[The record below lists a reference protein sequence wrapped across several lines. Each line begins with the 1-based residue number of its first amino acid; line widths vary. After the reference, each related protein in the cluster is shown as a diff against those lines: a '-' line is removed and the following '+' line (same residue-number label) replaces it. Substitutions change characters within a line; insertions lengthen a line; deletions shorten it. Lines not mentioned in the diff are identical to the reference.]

1 MADINAQ
8 AGQVLG
14 VAQPPVANN
23 QPRDFSNIK
32 LLANQ
37 LDQLNNKQ
45 EALVSGLG
53 SLNQGLAKEQGAIAQ
68 GKQQQAER
76 EAQGQTEAVNRQYQ
90 QQQAAQ
96 QEYKQLLEHNPLPA
110 FVPTKDSGMDLAK
123 LMSSMAVMG
132 TLMGR
137 SGGGQSAIN
146 AMASMKGMMEGWQQG
161 RQDLYKKES
170 DEFTKNYNRMLK
182 IHGEFRQEMED
193 AIKLAS
199 TDKERAIAQ
208 AHEAAVKLHSPIVM
222 HQVNEGN
229 FKAAIESVKAMDKL
243 VADMKKTVGKQ
254 LADAQKREN
263 DLERDRIKAEAIAGR
278 YQRRDYYVT
287 PTGDFW
293 DPATQGPPPPGST
306 RPPTAIKP
314 GKPQADDASA
324 TVYSFTGASLP
335 LKEATTV
342 VSSANALAGAAA
354 IKEIVKNHP
363 EWVGRTGQVKNFFNR
378 TLESIN
384 LDQPLP
390 DDAGQPELVFAK
402 RYAEYLVNYERSLAG
417 GARGFTVFFQQRFN
431 KLLEQNQFNAE
442 GMAGLMKEQSRTII
456 FSAAQVSPKITDKN
470 LTEMARD
477 LAERSGD
484 QDAVAGL
491 GPSTGVRFN
500 RPTQGAAKP
509 SAAPAAAPKE
519 FTTLNEVESAA
530 ARGLIKPGDTVIVN
544 GKTGTYRQ

>member
-53 SLNQGLAKEQGAIAQ
+53 SLNQGLAAEQGAIAQ
-68 GKQQQAER
+68 GKQKQEEVEASGR
-76 EAQGQTEAVNRQYQ
+76 EAARRKQVADE
-90 QQQAAQ
+90 QAAQ
-96 QEYKQLLEHNPLPA
+96 QEYKRLKDEQPLPA

-199 TDKERAIAQ
+199 TNKEAAYEA
-208 AHEAAVKLHSPIVM
+208 AHTAAVKLGSDIVK

-243 VADMKKTVGKQ
+243 VADMKKTVNKQ
-254 LADAQKREN
+254 LSDALKRESE
-263 DLERDRIKAEAIAGR
+263 LQIARERTGAMIAAAGLR
-278 YQRRDYYVT
+278 QPKGTLLYNPDTNEYINIGPNQI
-287 PTGDFW
+287 P
-293 DPATQGPPPPGST
+293 PAGNWTKPPSAP
-306 RPPTAIKP
+306 KP
-314 GKPQADDASA
+314 GKPQADDN
-324 TVYSFTGASLP
+324 VSFVANNSGAVLP
-335 LKEATTV
+335 EKKADL
-342 VSSANALAGAAA
+342 VSSLAGAFVNSAS
-354 IKEIVKNHP
+354 IKQIVKEHP
-363 EWVGRTGQVKNFFNR
+363 EYVGRSGQVEGFINK
-378 TLESIN
+378 TIDSIN
-384 LDQPLP
+384 LGVQPDFTVDSSDQ
-390 DDAGQPELVFAK
+390 AQLVFAK
-402 RYAEYLVNYERSLAG
+402 RYAEYLVKYEQALAG
-417 GARGFTVFFQQRFN
+417 GARGFTVFFQRRFN
-431 KLLEQNQFNAE
+431 ELLSQNQFNPS
-442 GMAGLMKEQSRTII
+442 GINNLMDDHMRELTAK
-456 FSAAQVSPKITDKN
+456 AVGVSPKIN
-470 LTEMARD
+470 RQNFTEMAKD
-477 LAERSGD
+477 LAERNAD
-484 QDAVAGL
+484 EDAIRYL
-491 GPSTGVRFN
+491 GPYEGPKFAGA
-500 RPTQGAAKP
+500 TQKPAKP
-509 SAAPAAAPKE
+509 SAASAAPAAAPKSDWTDADE
-519 FTTLNEVESAA
+519 KRLRELESKY
-530 ARGLIKPGDTVIVN
+530 GSK
-544 GKTGTYRQ
+544 

>member
-23 QPRDFSNIK
+23 QPKDFSDIK

-53 SLNQGLAKEQGAIAQ
+53 SMNVGLAKEQGAIAQ
-68 GKQQQAER
+68 GKQKQEEVEAAGR
-76 EAQGQTEAVNRQYQ
+76 EAARRKQVADE
-90 QQQAAQ
+90 QAAQ
-96 QEYKQLLEHNPLPA
+96 QEYKRLKDEQPLPA

-193 AIKLAS
+193 AIKLAA
-199 TDKERAIAQ
+199 TDKEAGYEA
-208 AHEAAVKLHSPIVM
+208 AHSAAVKVGSDIVK

-243 VADMKKTVGKQ
+243 VADMKKTINKQ
-254 LADAQKREN
+254 LSDAQKRESE
-263 DLERDRIKAEAIAGR
+263 LQIARERTGAMIAAAGLR
-278 YQRRDYYVT
+278 QPKGTLLYNPDTNEYINIGPNQI
-287 PTGDFW
+287 P
-293 DPATQGPPPPGST
+293 PAGPWT
-306 RPPTAIKP
+306 RLPTAPKA
-314 GKPQADDASA
+314 GKPEADDASA

-335 LKEATTV
+335 LKEATAV

-363 EWVGRTGQVKNFFNR
+363 EWVGRTGQVKNIFNR

-384 LDQPLP
+384 LGQPLP

-402 RYAEYLVNYERSLAG
+402 RYAEYLTNYERSLAG

-442 GMAGLMKEQSRTII
+442 GMAGLMDEQSRTII
-456 FSAAQVSPKITDKN
+456 SSAAQVSPKITGEN
-470 LTEMARD
+470 LKEMARD
-477 LAERSGD
+477 LASRIPDE
-484 QDAVAGL
+484 DAVAGL

-500 RPTQGAAKP
+500 RPTQGAVKP
-509 SAAPAAAPKE
+509 SGAPAAAPKPQGSGTKE
-519 FTTLNEVESAA
+519 DP
-530 ARGLIKPGDTVIVN
+530 IKLD
-544 GKTGTYRQ
+544 

>member
-1 MADINAQ
+1 MN
-8 AGQVLG
+8 V
-14 VAQPPVANN
+14 
-23 QPRDFSNIK
+23 
-32 LLANQ
+32 
-37 LDQLNNKQ
+37 
-45 EALVSGLG
+45 
-53 SLNQGLAKEQGAIAQ
+53 GLAAEQGAIAE
-68 GKQQQAER
+68 GKQKQAER
-76 EAQGQTEAVNRQYQ
+76 EAQGQTQALDQQYR

-96 QEYKQLLEHNPLPA
+96 QEYKQLLEQNPLPA

-146 AMASMKGMMEGWQQG
+146 AMAAMKGMMTGWQEG

-208 AHEAAVKLHSPIVM
+208 AHEAAVKLGSPIVM

-243 VADMKKTVGKQ
+243 TADIQKTVGKQ
-254 LADAQKREN
+254 LADAQKRAT
-263 DLERDRIKAEAIAGR
+263 DLEAARIRASAISGKPSKG
-278 YQRRDYYVT
+278 DYFVT
-287 PTGDFW
+287 PTGGFW
-293 DPATQGPPPPGST
+293 DASTQGPPPPGST

-314 GKPQADDASA
+314 GKPQADDASG

-335 LKEATTV
+335 LKEATAV
-342 VSSANALAGAAA
+342 VNSADALAGAAG
-354 IKEIVKNHP
+354 IKQTVKDHP
-363 EWVGRTGQVKNFFNR
+363 EWVGRTGQIANFFNR

-384 LDQPLP
+384 LGEPAP

-402 RYAEYLVNYERSLAG
+402 RYAEYLVKYEQSLAG

-431 KLLEQNQFNAE
+431 KLLEQNQFNAT
-442 GMAGLMKEQSRTII
+442 GMSQLMDEQSRTII
-456 FSAAQVSPKITDKN
+456 SNAAKVSSKITGEN
-470 LTEMARD
+470 LKEMARD
-477 LAERSGD
+477 LASRIPDE
-484 QDAVAGL
+484 DAVAGL

-500 RPTQGAAKP
+500 RPTQGSAKP
-509 SAAPAAAPKE
+509 SGAPAAAPKPQGSGTKE
-519 FTTLNEVESAA
+519 DP
-530 ARGLIKPGDTVIVN
+530 IKLD
-544 GKTGTYRQ
+544 

>member
-23 QPRDFSNIK
+23 QTKDFSDIK

-37 LDQLNNKQ
+37 LDQLNKKQ

-53 SLNQGLAKEQGAIAQ
+53 SMNVGLAKEQGAIAE
-68 GKQQQAER
+68 GKQKQAER
-76 EAQGQTEAVNRQYQ
+76 EAQGQTQALDQQYQ

-96 QEYKQLLEHNPLPA
+96 QEYKQLLDQNPLPA

-222 HQVNEGN
+222 HQINEGN

-254 LADAQKREN
+254 LADALKREN
-263 DLERDRIKAEAIAGR
+263 DLEVARIKAQGAVNVAQQRAAGSASNKGWKAYQTKSGQIIRYNSATGEVEGGDVEDLVGATTLGTVPKGVTQQTAIA
-278 YQRRDYYVT
+278 QRAVNAL
-287 PTGDFW
+287 G
-293 DPATQGPPPPGST
+293 GV
-306 RPPTAIKP
+306 
-314 GKPQADDASA
+314 ASA
-324 TVYSFTGASLP
+324 VETIVELP
-335 LKEATTV
+335 EGATTGWLPNLQTKDGMINAVRNSLGRKISKVDAEFMNTLFKGLGRNLATIESSGLATGLATLANQLESGVYINAGVDDPYKVAMKLADIRRVAVENIQPAIDSGLMPEQQAETARKLVKRIEEVIPYSTIDVAKAYNQSRSPKPTIGQSTTKV
-342 VSSANALAGAAA
+342 VS
-354 IKEIVKNHP
+354 
-363 EWVGRTGQVKNFFNR
+363 
-378 TLESIN
+378 
-384 LDQPLP
+384 
-390 DDAGQPELVFAK
+390 
-402 RYAEYLVNYERSLAG
+402 
-417 GARGFTVFFQQRFN
+417 
-431 KLLEQNQFNAE
+431 
-442 GMAGLMKEQSRTII
+442 
-456 FSAAQVSPKITDKN
+456 
-470 LTEMARD
+470 
-477 LAERSGD
+477 
-484 QDAVAGL
+484 
-491 GPSTGVRFN
+491 
-500 RPTQGAAKP
+500 P
-509 SAAPAAAPKE
+509 SAPAW
-519 FTTLNEVESAA
+519 TESDESRLQELEKKLGA
-530 ARGLIKPGDTVIVN
+530 K
-544 GKTGTYRQ
+544 

>member
-14 VAQPPVANN
+14 VAQPPVDNN
-23 QPRDFSNIK
+23 QPKDFSNIK

-37 LDQLNNKQ
+37 LDQLNKKQ

-53 SLNQGLAKEQGAIAQ
+53 SLNQGLAAEQGAIAQ

-76 EAQGQTEAVNRQYQ
+76 EAQGQTQALDQQYR

-96 QEYKQLLEHNPLPA
+96 QEYKQLLEQNPLPA

-137 SGGGQSAIN
+137 NGGGQSAIN

-243 VADMKKTVGKQ
+243 VADMKKTVEKQ
-254 LADAQKREN
+254 LADALKREN

-306 RPPTAIKP
+306 KP
-314 GKPQADDASA
+314 
-324 TVYSFTGASLP
+324 
-335 LKEATTV
+335 
-342 VSSANALAGAAA
+342 AA
-354 IKEIVKNHP
+354 
-363 EWVGRTGQVKNFFNR
+363 
-378 TLESIN
+378 
-384 LDQPLP
+384 
-390 DDAGQPELVFAK
+390 
-402 RYAEYLVNYERSLAG
+402 
-417 GARGFTVFFQQRFN
+417 
-431 KLLEQNQFNAE
+431 
-442 GMAGLMKEQSRTII
+442 
-456 FSAAQVSPKITDKN
+456 
-470 LTEMARD
+470 
-477 LAERSGD
+477 
-484 QDAVAGL
+484 
-491 GPSTGVRFN
+491 
-500 RPTQGAAKP
+500 AAKP
-509 SAAPAAAPKE
+509 SVGKAGGDRFGFGAIIATNVNEATASIENIVTLPFDVTTGTFQGRNPSGVLYAPLGALTNKLTADEAQRYNVEIGNFGKSVARVISGGRVVPASVQKDYEDKYKVRDGDSRLTVMTKIANMRQDLERAIEVRIASSDTDPGLKPIYEESLRKIEEAIPFTVKDVNLMATQKDKKKTFTQAFREIQDGKTSDPQTPDSKPQE
-519 FTTLNEVESAA
+519 FKSSADAEKA
-530 ARGLIKPGDTVIVN
+530 AREGKIKPGDRIVIN
-544 GKTGTYRQ
+544 GVSGKWE